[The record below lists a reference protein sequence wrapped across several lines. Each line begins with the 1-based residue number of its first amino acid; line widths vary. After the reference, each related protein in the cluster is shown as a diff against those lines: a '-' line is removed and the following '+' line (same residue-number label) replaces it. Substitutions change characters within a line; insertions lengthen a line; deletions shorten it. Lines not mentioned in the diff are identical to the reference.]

1 MSRAM
6 LLGVLRMPLPECE
19 CLSNPLSAV
28 AQIVGRAGEAA
39 SVIEE
44 QDKEIENLRVS
55 RNVVVSSAGREITE
69 RNEKINLLLD
79 ELGVARQRLSD
90 LGYSVFAID
99 LTLKRF
105 GR

>member
-1 MSRAM
+1 M

-19 CLSNPLSAV
+19 CLSNPFSVV

-39 SVIEE
+39 NVIEE
-44 QDKEIENLRVS
+44 QDKEIAGLIAS
-55 RNVVVSSAGREITE
+55 RNSVVVSSGREIME
-69 RNEKINLLLD
+69 RDEKIKLLLD
-79 ELGVARQRLSD
+79 ELGVARTRLSD

-105 GR
+105 ER

>member
-19 CLSNPLSAV
+19 CLSSPFSAV

-55 RNVVVSSAGREITE
+55 RNVVVSSAGREIFE